1 MAYVEPQHNVA
12 GPSSATRGVWMADEG
27 KEAGLR
33 VPEVHGSTA
42 STHDAPGQ
50 DRSTGQTAGASQ
62 AQPRGGLSEQTRN
75 RLATQLRAMYDTM
88 TQQPVPDRF
97 AELIAKLDSGEHGK
111 P

>member
-1 MAYVEPQHNVA
+1 
-12 GPSSATRGVWMADEG
+12 MADEG